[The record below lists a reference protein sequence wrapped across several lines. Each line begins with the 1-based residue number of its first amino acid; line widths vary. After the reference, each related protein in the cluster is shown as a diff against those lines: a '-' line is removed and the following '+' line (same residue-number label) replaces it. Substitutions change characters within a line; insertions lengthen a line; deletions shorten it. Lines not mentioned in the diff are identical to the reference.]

1 MSGKRK
7 TSFVLKSIP
16 HFQLSVY
23 DTPKNTHP
31 VNMKPI
37 SIDHLSIFLD
47 LHLLSCNLSLKNNEQ
62 NLSKKPLFQKKSPVS
77 TELSTMTHMSQE
89 EIHIS
94 FSSQCDVIFKKYLHP
109 DFVLHALSQKQESSK
124 PFIPKTFHT
133 LFYLFQ

>member
-77 TELSTMTHMSQE
+77 TELSTMTYMSFIMTPSSFLKNYGVIYCKILQFS
-89 EIHIS
+89 S
-94 FSSQCDVIFKKYLHP
+94 FSQFSPSEIQHFKKSTKEKSTWSYP
-109 DFVLHALSQKQESSK
+109 HA
-124 PFIPKTFHT
+124 
-133 LFYLFQ
+133 